1 VELLIFLKGG
11 IEMDELNARL
21 DELILSKIEEIN
33 LGQSENESDSVN
45 DLVKL
50 YKARAD
56 QEKNTDDFDAKIR
69 EIELKE
75 AESEFKKREL
85 DLKEEEFEHQKY
97 VDGDNSDYKY
107 LELGVKRDELAL
119 KTREL
124 NNATTHCE
132 EDRKFE
138 KAMRIAES
146 AIPIVLYSFWLVKG
160 FKFEETGVLRSSTFK
175 SITSK
180 MRPFKKWW

>member
-1 VELLIFLKGG
+1 MKGE

-21 DELILSKIEEIN
+21 DELILSKIEQIN

-56 QEKNTDDFDAKIR
+56 QEKDANDFDAKIR

-75 AESEFKKREL
+75 AESEFKSKELELKEKSLDHQESVDEENLKIKHEEIEIKNEELYFKGREL
-85 DLKEEEFEHQKY
+85 D
-97 VDGDNSDYKY
+97 
-107 LELGVKRDELAL
+107 
-119 KTREL
+119 
-124 NNATTHCE
+124 NATAHCE
-132 EDRKFE
+132 EDRKIHLGLE
-138 KAMRIAES
+138 IANTVL
-146 AIPIVLYSFWLVKG
+146 PIALYSFWLVKG

>member
-1 VELLIFLKGG
+1 MKGE

-21 DELILSKIEEIN
+21 DQLILSKIEEIN

-56 QEKNTDDFDAKIR
+56 QEKDTNDFDAKIR
-69 EIELKE
+69 EIEVRETEVDLKG
-75 AESEFKKREL
+75 KEL
-85 DLKEEEFEHQKY
+85 D
-97 VDGDNSDYKY
+97 
-107 LELGVKRDELAL
+107 
-119 KTREL
+119 
-124 NNATTHCE
+124 NATAHCE
-132 EDRKFE
+132 EDRKIHLGLE
-138 KAMRIAES
+138 IANTVL
-146 AIPIVLYSFWLVKG
+146 PIALYSFWLVKG

>member
-1 VELLIFLKGG
+1 MKGE

-56 QEKNTDDFDAKIR
+56 QEKDTNDFDAKIR
-69 EIELKE
+69 EIEV
-75 AESEFKKREL
+75 RETEV
-85 DLKEEEFEHQKY
+85 DLKGKE
-97 VDGDNSDYKY
+97 
-107 LELGVKRDELAL
+107 LE
-119 KTREL
+119 
-124 NNATTHCE
+124 NATAHCE
-132 EDRKFE
+132 EDRKIHLGLE
-138 KAMRIAES
+138 IANT
-146 AIPIVLYSFWLVKG
+146 AIPVLLYSFWLVKG